1 MKVLSIG
8 SSLLETT
15 CPVNEIV
22 TENKTMHL
30 SERHECGGGHAGN
43 IAYLMA
49 KWGVETYIASMLG
62 ADDAASKIKKDYE
75 MIGVK
80 TEYIETSYDKPTDK
94 SLVIVN
100 TTSKN
105 KTVFELSSNATL
117 KKYSFGIEPDL
128 IISDGKD
135 LNATVAAFDKYPKAL
150 NFLIGTSSNNEVLE
164 LGKYARYIVF
174 NRGTA
179 EGFTNMQIDFNNS
192 ATLVNIYNKLKQKFS
207 KAEIVITLGERGA
220 LYALNDQV
228 KILPPVRVGIVD
240 TNGAGDTFG
249 GAFAYS
255 IGRGFDLEKA
265 VTYATIAASLS
276 TTKLTSRLAIPALT
290 EVSNYYESKFGK
302 QDQNQVQNQTTTQNV
317 QDPNVNSNQVNMN
330 TTEAPINQTSVTPNV
345 TPTPMPNQAPVPP
358 VTSAPANPNT
368 VPPVT
373 PTGVNNDNSQ
383 NA

>member
-15 CPVNEIV
+15 CPVNEMV
-22 TENKTMHL
+22 SENQTMHL

-49 KWGVETYIASMLG
+49 KWGVESYIASMLG
-62 ADDAASKIKKDYE
+62 ADDAASKIKKDFE

-128 IISDGKD
+128 IVADGKD
-135 LNATVAAFDKYPKAL
+135 LNATVAAFDKYPNAL
-150 NFLIGTSSNNEVLE
+150 SFLVATRVNNDVLE
-164 LGKYARYIVF
+164 LGKYAKYIVF
-174 NRGTA
+174 NKGTA
-179 EGFTNMQIDFNNS
+179 EGFANSQIDYGNS
-192 ATLVNIYNKLKQKFS
+192 ATLVNVYNKLKQKFS
-207 KAEIVITLGERGA
+207 KAEIVVTLGERGV
-220 LYALNDQV
+220 LYALNSQV
-228 KILPPVRVGIVD
+228 KILPPVRVAIVD

-249 GAFAYS
+249 GAFAYG

-265 VTYATIAASLS
+265 VTYATIASSLS
-276 TTKLTSRLAIPALT
+276 TTKLTSRLAIPSLT
-290 EVSNYYESKFGK
+290 EVSNYYESKFG
-302 QDQNQVQNQTTTQNV
+302 NQTQTQAPVQNQ
-317 QDPNVNSNQVNMN
+317 DANVNPNQVNMN
-330 TTEAPINQTSVTPNV
+330 TTETPV
-345 TPTPMPNQAPVPP
+345 EQMPMPNTTPVPP
-358 VTSAPANPNT
+358 VTNIPATPNET
-368 VPPVT
+368 PVT
-373 PTGVNNDNSQ
+373 PVGVNNDNTQ
-383 NA
+383 NTQN

>member
-15 CPVNEIV
+15 CPINELIG
-22 TENKTMHL
+22 ENKTMHL

-49 KWGVETYIASMLG
+49 KWGVESYVASMLG
-62 ADDAASKIKKDYE
+62 ADDAASKIKKDFE
-75 MIGVK
+75 TIGVK

-94 SLVIVN
+94 SLVLVN
-100 TTSKN
+100 ATSKN

-117 KKYSFGIEPDL
+117 KKYSFGMEPDL

-150 NFLIGTSSNNEVLE
+150 SFLIATRVSNEVLE
-164 LGKYARYIVF
+164 LGKYAKYIVF
-174 NRGTA
+174 NKGTA
-179 EGFTNMQIDFNNS
+179 EEFTNIQIDYNNS

-207 KAEIVITLGERGA
+207 KAEIVVTLGERGS
-220 LYALNDQV
+220 LYALNAQV

-276 TTKLTSRLAIPALT
+276 TTKLTSRLSIPSLT

-302 QDQNQVQNQTTTQNV
+302 KEQAQTPVQNAQPT
-317 QDPNVNSNQVNMN
+317 NSNQVN
-330 TTEAPINQTSVTPNV
+330 TTAPINQTPVTPNV
-345 TPTPMPNQAPVPP
+345 TPTPMPNHAPVPS
-358 VTSAPANPNT
+358 VNGVPANPNT

-373 PTGVNNDNSQ
+373 PVGVNNDNSQ

>member
-15 CPVNEIV
+15 CPINELIG
-22 TENKTMHL
+22 ENKTMHL
-30 SERHECGGGHAGN
+30 NERHECGGGHAGN

-49 KWGVETYIASMLG
+49 KWGVESYIASMLG
-62 ADDAASKIKKDYE
+62 ADDAASKIKKDFE
-75 MIGVK
+75 TIGVK

-94 SLVIVN
+94 SLVLVN

-117 KKYSFGIEPDL
+117 KKYSFGIEPDI

-150 NFLIGTSSNNEVLE
+150 SFLIATRVNNEILE
-164 LGKYARYIVF
+164 LGKYAKYIVF
-174 NRGTA
+174 NKGAA
-179 EGFTNMQIDFNNS
+179 EGFTNMQMDYNNS
-192 ATLVNIYNKLKQKFS
+192 TTLVNIYNKLKQKFI
-207 KAEIVITLGERGA
+207 KAEIVVTLGERGS
-220 LYALNDQV
+220 LYTLNDQV
-228 KILPPVRVGIVD
+228 RILPPIRVGIVD
-240 TNGAGDTFG
+240 TNGAGDAFG

-276 TTKLTSRLAIPALT
+276 TTKLTSRLSIPALT
-290 EVSNYYESKFGK
+290 EVSNYYDSKFGK
-302 QDQNQVQNQTTTQNV
+302 QEQSQVQVQAPVQNV
-317 QDPNVNSNQVNMN
+317 QPANPNQVNMN
-330 TTEAPINQTSVTPNV
+330 TTESSINQTPVTPNV
-345 TPTPMPNQAPVPP
+345 TPTPMPSTAPVPP
-358 VTSAPANPNT
+358 VTSTPANPNT

-373 PTGVNNDNSQ
+373 PTGVNNDNTQ
-383 NA
+383 NT

>member
-15 CPVNEIV
+15 CPVNELI

-49 KWGVETYIASMLG
+49 KWGVESYIASMLG
-62 ADDAASKIKKDYE
+62 ADDAASKIKKDFE
-75 MIGVK
+75 TIGVK

-94 SLVIVN
+94 SLVLVN

-117 KKYSFGIEPDL
+117 KKYSFGMEPDL

-150 NFLIGTSSNNEVLE
+150 SFLIATRVNNEVLE
-164 LGKYARYIVF
+164 LGKYAKYIVF
-174 NRGTA
+174 NKGTA
-179 EGFTNMQIDFNNS
+179 EGFTNMQIDYNNS
-192 ATLVNIYNKLKQKFS
+192 ATLVNIYNKLKQKFI
-207 KAEIVITLGERGA
+207 KAEIVVTLGERGS
-220 LYALNDQV
+220 LYALNAQV
-228 KILPPVRVGIVD
+228 KILPPIRVGIVD
-240 TNGAGDTFG
+240 TNGAGDAFG

-276 TTKLTSRLAIPALT
+276 TTKLTSRLSIPSLT

-302 QDQNQVQNQTTTQNV
+302 KEQAQTSNQNNQ
-317 QDPNVNSNQVNMN
+317 PANQVNMN
-330 TTEAPINQTSVTPNV
+330 TAETPVAPNV

-358 VTSAPANPNT
+358 VTSAPANPNV

-373 PTGVNNDNSQ
+373 PVGVNNDNTQ
-383 NA
+383 NT